1 MNKDYTQFIEKIKK
15 YASVVLK
22 QSRYNHSVRTAETA
36 EKICKLYGENCQK
49 GYLVGIAH
57 DICKEMDEEK
67 ILLLARR
74 YTTEISLL
82 ELKKPS
88 LLHGKAAAALLQEQ
102 FEIDDKEIL
111 EAVANH
117 TFGKKNM
124 GNLAK
129 ILFIADKIEPNRPQ
143 VTDSYL
149 ERLFALDLNSLTLAI
164 VEENIEYLQN
174 KGKKV
179 ASYSF
184 ELKQSLLE
192 QIQEKQFKE
201 V

>member
-1 MNKDYTQFIEKIKK
+1 MNNDYTFLSEKIKK

-22 QSRYNHSVRTAETA
+22 KSRYEHSIRTAQTA
-36 EKICKLYGENCQK
+36 EKICKLYNEDAQK
-49 GYLVGIAH
+49 GYFVGIAH

-88 LLHGKAAAALLQEQ
+88 LLHGKAAAALLKEK
-102 FEIDDKEIL
+102 FEIEDEAVL

-129 ILFIADKIEPNRPQ
+129 ILFVADKIEPNRPQ
-143 VTDSYL
+143 VTDEYL
-149 ERLFALDLNSLTLAI
+149 ANLFSKDLNSLTLSI
-164 VEENIEYLQN
+164 IEENIEYLKN
-174 KGKKV
+174 KGKKI
-179 ASYSF
+179 AAYSF
-184 ELKQSLLE
+184 ELRDFLLE
-192 QIQEKQFKE
+192 QIETKH
-201 V
+201 